1 MDGRSYGGIC
11 RKTAVPGADD
21 DRASGCAG
29 FPRWSASMLAHDPL
43 SLSCWNSSLSPSPSG
58 SCYRS
63 PRTLPLPA
71 PVTSSSFGEASA
83 SDSCSS
89 PLSAFS
95 ALFSLAFSR
104 IFLEKRPE
112 LTRRPCLCSPA
123 LPFTS

>member
-1 MDGRSYGGIC
+1 MTGHRGVQAFLDGLLPCSLM
-11 RKTAVPGADD
+11 TP
-21 DRASGCAG
+21 S
-29 FPRWSASMLAHDPL
+29 L
-43 SLSCWNSSLSPSPSG
+43 SLVGTPLSPSPSG